1 MADGQPP
8 VDTDYIDQQV
18 DAILDAIRA
27 ANTPKAVELEVE
39 ERAERIRGELD
50 PDRVRLEAE

>member
-1 MADGQPP
+1 MSDQPA
-8 VDTDYIDQQV
+8 VDTDYIDQEV
-18 DAILDAIRA
+18 AGILAVIRA

-50 PDRVRLEAE
+50 PDSVQLEAE